1 MKPHEVRGLP
11 IEEMKGM
18 LADAEANLLK
28 MRFQHGVRQLENK
41 LALRETRKE
50 IAMLKTLI
58 REEELKSAFQKAD
71 ATLKQM
77 QNRLSLPEID
87 RIIETDRINLKKAR
101 LRRFLRLMHTH
112 PKKKDFSRELAELKP
127 LAN

>member
-11 IEEMKGM
+11 IDEMKGM
-18 LADAEANLLK
+18 LADAESNLLK
-28 MRFQHGVRQLENK
+28 MRFQHGVGQLENK

-58 REEELKSAFQKAD
+58 REEETKNAFRQAD
-71 ATLKQM
+71 DLL
-77 QNRLSLPEID
+77 NRMKTALAMPEID
-87 RIIETDRINLKKAR
+87 RVLETDSINLKKSR
-101 LRRFLRLMHTH
+101 LKRFLLCLQDH
-112 PKKKDFSRELAELKP
+112 PKKKEFQKEYLTLKQ

>member
-11 IEEMKGM
+11 IDEMKSM
-18 LADAEANLLK
+18 LADAEASLLK
-28 MRFQHGVRQLENK
+28 MRFQHGVGQLENK

-58 REEELKSAFQKAD
+58 GEEEMKNSFRQADEILAKLKSRI
-71 ATLKQM
+71 T
-77 QNRLSLPEID
+77 LPEID
-87 RIIETDRINLKKAR
+87 RILEAERINIKKSRLKR
-101 LRRFLRLMHTH
+101 LLLRLKTL
-112 PKKKDFSRELAELKP
+112 PNRKEFQSEYLKLKQ

>member
-11 IEEMKGM
+11 IDEMKGM

-28 MRFQHGVRQLENK
+28 MRFQHGVGALDNK

-58 REEELKSAFQKAD
+58 REEEV
-71 ATLKQM
+71 
-77 QNRLSLPEID
+77 RLSFKTADDLLKKMQAKLTLPEIE
-87 RIIETDRINLKKAR
+87 RVIETDRINLKKSR
-101 LRRFLRLMHTH
+101 LRRLLTRLQTH
-112 PKKKDFSRELAELKP
+112 PMKKQFLKEFTTLKQ

>member
-11 IEEMKGM
+11 IDEMKSM
-18 LADAEANLLK
+18 LADAEASLLK
-28 MRFQHGVRQLENK
+28 MRFQHGVGQLENK

-58 REEELKSAFQKAD
+58 GEEEMKITFRQADEILAKLKSRI
-71 ATLKQM
+71 T
-77 QNRLSLPEID
+77 LPEID
-87 RIIETDRINLKKAR
+87 RILEAERINIKKSRLKR
-101 LRRFLRLMHTH
+101 LLLRLKTL
-112 PKKKDFSRELAELKP
+112 PNRKEFQSEYLKLKQ

>member
-11 IEEMKGM
+11 IDEMKGM

-28 MRFQHGVRQLENK
+28 MRFQHGVGQLDNK
-41 LALRETRKE
+41 LALRESRKD

-58 REEELKSAFQKAD
+58 KEEETKSAFKKAD
-71 ATLKQM
+71 EMLSQM
-77 QNRLSLPEID
+77 KSKLTLPEID
-87 RIIETDRINLKKAR
+87 RVIETDRINLKKSR
-101 LRRFLRLMHTH
+101 LRRLLLRLQVH
-112 PKKKDFSRELAELKP
+112 PKKSEFQKEYVALKQ

>member
-11 IEEMKGM
+11 IDEMKSM
-18 LADAEANLLK
+18 LADAEASLLK
-28 MRFQHGVRQLENK
+28 MRFQHGVGQLENK

-58 REEELKSAFQKAD
+58 GEEEMKNSFRQADEILAKLKSRI
-71 ATLKQM
+71 T
-77 QNRLSLPEID
+77 LPEID
-87 RIIETDRINLKKAR
+87 RILEAELINIKKSRLKR
-101 LRRFLRLMHTH
+101 LLLRLKTL
-112 PKKKDFSRELAELKP
+112 PNRKEFQSEYLKLKQ